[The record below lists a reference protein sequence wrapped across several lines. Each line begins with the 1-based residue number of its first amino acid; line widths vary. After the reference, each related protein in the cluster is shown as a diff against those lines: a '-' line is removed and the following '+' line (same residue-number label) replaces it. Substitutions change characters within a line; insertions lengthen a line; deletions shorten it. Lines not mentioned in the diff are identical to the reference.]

1 MQITIGDI
9 GAIAGYAINPLYTL
23 KANHPSPSVL
33 IYRPS
38 LSADRFR
45 IPHLVAIG
53 YLLFSILAA
62 SYLWWWMSKENK
74 RRDGILV
81 AQKEKGEVESRGD
94 WELSAEERQ
103 KLGDRTLQHRYVC

>member
-1 MQITIGDI
+1 
-9 GAIAGYAINPLYTL
+9 
-23 KANHPSPSVL
+23 
-33 IYRPS
+33 
-38 LSADRFR
+38 
-45 IPHLVAIG
+45 
-53 YLLFSILAA
+53 
-62 SYLWWWMSKENK
+62 MSQENK